1 MGVGGKPRV
10 PAALP
15 PGPRTSTYFIGVSIG
30 PRMVLDCAENL
41 ARTGIDPR
49 TVQ

>member
-1 MGVGGKPRV
+1 MGVGGKCRV
-10 PAALP
+10 PAVLP
-15 PGPRTSTYFIGVSIG
+15 PGPRTSTYCTGGSIG

-41 ARTGIDPR
+41 TRTGIDLR